1 MLDAGGGGGRYA
13 PAGGAIRPWVFAGE
27 RFRHSASP
35 VGPAF
40 ELTQGIERC
49 PPQIGS
55 VVNRPSA
62 YAIGSP
68 APDCPWPSPRSSVR
82 CRSRCS
88 GRKVSSTE
96 HRKRSLRS
104 LRPAV
109 SPARIADGGLGWVE
123 TGDQRGISF
132 SEPQFTRLDNICNP
146 PESNRDMTWNCNCAV
161 SIGEKLYKWMPAVKV
176 AVTIPSAKV
185 LQAFQITGEWDGNK
199 TITKTMTKG
208 LSGSIPPGQCG
219 PGEVYCYRSRSYIQ
233 TLYRRQLGKVTG
245 VSVVQNPA
253 GTDTV
258 VYSYSY
264 DTCNAPCEGDY
275 SVLEGPP
282 SPWLSFTVY
291 DPDHQPP
298 LADACK

>member
-1 MLDAGGGGGRYA
+1 M
-13 PAGGAIRPWVFAGE
+13 
-27 RFRHSASP
+27 
-35 VGPAF
+35 
-40 ELTQGIERC
+40 
-49 PPQIGS
+49 
-55 VVNRPSA
+55 
-62 YAIGSP
+62 P
-68 APDCPWPSPRSSVR
+68 APDRIGRESPLSVRDWLARAGLSVALAAVLGTVQVAVLWSQGLFHGAPEAIAAEPSPSGVSCANCGWWPWNDQ
-82 CRSRCS
+82 CR
-88 GRKVSSTE
+88 
-96 HRKRSLRS
+96 
-104 LRPAV
+104 
-109 SPARIADGGLGWVE
+109 WVE